1 MSLSKSRKT
10 GIFGRASVL
19 GTFDEVTP
27 AGASQVD
34 TNEMNAFLQ
43 QEQADRQAEER
54 GENEGMLVHPD

>member
-10 GIFGRASVL
+10 AIFGTASVP
-19 GTFDEVTP
+19 GGFDEVMP

-34 TNEMNAFLQ
+34 TNEMNALLQ